1 MAAATPRAADG
12 GGESQ
17 VSPAWPSGAQSPE
30 GASETQV
37 RQVRLLEPGLGEHEP
52 WALVPKDQMG
62 LQGRQG
68 TKGRMPPTP

>member
-1 MAAATPRAADG
+1 M
-12 GGESQ
+12 
-17 VSPAWPSGAQSPE
+17 SPAWPSGAQSPE

-37 RQVRLLEPGLGEHEP
+37 RQARLLEPGLGEHEP

>member
-1 MAAATPRAADG
+1 MPRAADG

-17 VSPAWPSGAQSPE
+17 VIPAWPSGAQSPE

-37 RQVRLLEPGLGEHEP
+37 RQVRLLEPGLGGHEP

-62 LQGRQG
+62 LQGGRG